1 MEQLVTIELFGQ
13 SYTFKTNSDV
23 TKATEVAER
32 LAKEVASLE
41 NQQEIKSSQM
51 TKLTIMI
58 LAALN
63 IANENLDLKR
73 NHSELM
79 KDISQR
85 SANLILTLDASE
97 QQKLHS
103 SR

>member
-1 MEQLVTIELFGQ
+1 MA
-13 SYTFKTNSDV
+13 KDV
-23 TKATEVAER
+23 AN
-32 LAKEVASLE
+32 LE
-41 NQQEIKSSQM
+41 NQQEIKSSKM

-63 IANENLDLKR
+63 IANENIELKR
-73 NHSELM
+73 DHSDLM
-79 KDISQR
+79 QDISQR

>member
-1 MEQLVTIELFGQ
+1 M
-13 SYTFKTNSDV
+13 
-23 TKATEVAER
+23 
-32 LAKEVASLE
+32 AKEVANLE
-41 NQQEIKSSQM
+41 NQQEIKSSKM

-63 IANENLDLKR
+63 IANENIELKR
-73 NHSELM
+73 DHSDLM
-79 KDISQR
+79 QDISQR